1 VATSLRTLVIE
12 VLSHFRTLYKSAA
25 V

>member
-1 VATSLRTLVIE
+1 M
-12 VLSHFRTLYKSAA
+12 LSHFRTLYKSAA